1 MMNNQKF
8 YKEVGIPVAKKGYP
22 ASVGSW
28 PLMAVKNS
36 GATGALF
43 GAGMEAVSSVTDVM
57 DGKKDVVDAAVDI
70 AGAGVKGGVIG
81 AVSAVAGN
89 AAAGAWLQ
97 RRLVLLLW
105 RLRLSLALRRP
116 VLWLGPS
123 VISSM
128 RFLTSR
134 LPYDLGLCRCRPNKA
149 DFKMD
154 C

>member
-89 AAAGAWLQ
+89 AAAGA
-97 RRLVLLLW
+97 
-105 RLRLSLALRRP
+105 LAATTVGTAVVAAP
-116 VLWLGPS
+116 VIIGFTAACAVAGAVS
-123 VISSM
+123 DI
-128 RFLTSR
+128 FDEIF
-134 LPYDLGLCRCRPNKA
+134 Y
-149 DFKMD
+149 
-154 C
+154 